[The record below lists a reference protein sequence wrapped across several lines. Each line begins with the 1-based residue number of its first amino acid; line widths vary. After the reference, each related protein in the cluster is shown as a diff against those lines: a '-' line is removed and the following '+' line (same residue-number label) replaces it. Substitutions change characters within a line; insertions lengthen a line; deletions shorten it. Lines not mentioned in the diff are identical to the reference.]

1 MESLVE
7 NLLRQLASNRE
18 IIVNVYDITNS
29 STPLIM
35 YGPQVI
41 DNVVLHVSNLDFG
54 DPFRRHVVHCRYVIV
69 SSNNLSTK

>member
-7 NLLRQLASNRE
+7 NLLCQLASNRA

-35 YGPQVI
+35 YGPQVT
-41 DNVVLHVSNLDFG
+41 DNVVPHVSNLDFG
-54 DPFRRHVVHCRYVIV
+54 DPFQRHVVHFRYVIV
-69 SSNNLSTK
+69 SSNNLSAI

>member
-7 NLLRQLASNRE
+7 NLLCQIVGNRE

-35 YGPQVI
+35 YGPQVT
-41 DNVVLHVSNLDFG
+41 DNVVPHVSNLDFG
-54 DPFRRHVVHCRYVIV
+54 DPFRRNVVHCRYVIV

>member
-7 NLLRQLASNRE
+7 NLLRQLAGNQA
-18 IIVNVYDITNS
+18 IIVNVYDITNN

-41 DNVVLHVSNLDFG
+41 DNVVPHVSNLDFG
-54 DPFRRHVVHCRYVIV
+54 DLF
-69 SSNNLSTK
+69 